1 MVVTAKTVV
10 VIFFIFFAD
19 LFIGVVQF
27 APGNIQVFGRG
38 IIVLPTRS
46 TVREF
51 VVEVRCVPLFSLCYR
66 YHQAEYSGS
75 P

>member
-46 TVREF
+46 TVR
-51 VVEVRCVPLFSLCYR
+51 VAVEVKVVLFFPLL
-66 YHQAEYSGS
+66 
-75 P
+75 